1 MKWFS
6 LILCCS
12 LIYLC
17 SFDVKQGPEKPIT
30 SVIGLGEK
38 LFFEKSLS
46 LDYTISCASCHR
58 PEFAF
63 ADTVAFSKGVGDSL
77 GTRNTP
83 SVMNMAFRPY
93 FFYDGRSPSL
103 EAQVKEP
110 IENPIE
116 MHLDYQLAVSR
127 VQGDSIYQTLF
138 QNIYATAPDSANIL
152 NALSEFMR
160 SLESNG
166 SAPSD
171 LWLTDTD
178 PNALTESQVRGRAI
192 FEDKGKCLEC
202 HFTPDLTGDEF
213 RNIGLYDGITWTD
226 RGRFEI
232 TKDSSDL
239 GKFKT
244 PSVRNVALTAPYM
257 HNGQF
262 KTLEEV
268 VDFYDNPY
276 DFVANPINL
285 DTLMVEPLNLTDLEK
300 TDLVNY
306 LHALT
311 DQTFPYP
318 TGKK

>member
-1 MKWFS
+1 VTN
-6 LILCCS
+6 LTG
-12 LIYLC
+12 Y
-17 SFDVKQGPEKPIT
+17 V
-30 SVIGLGEK
+30 GL
-38 LFFEKSLS
+38 
-46 LDYTISCASCHR
+46 
-58 PEFAF
+58 
-63 ADTVAFSKGVGDSL
+63 
-77 GTRNTP
+77 
-83 SVMNMAFRPY
+83 
-93 FFYDGRSPSL
+93 
-103 EAQVKEP
+103 
-110 IENPIE
+110 
-116 MHLDYQLAVSR
+116 
-127 VQGDSIYQTLF
+127 
-138 QNIYATAPDSANIL
+138 
-152 NALSEFMR
+152 